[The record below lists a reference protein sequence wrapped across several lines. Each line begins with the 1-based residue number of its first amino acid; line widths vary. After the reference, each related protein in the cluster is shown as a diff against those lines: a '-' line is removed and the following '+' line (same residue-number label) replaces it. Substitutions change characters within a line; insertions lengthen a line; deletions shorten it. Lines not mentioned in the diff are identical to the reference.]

1 MAHLRP
7 LDLLV
12 VGAYFALVVTTGM
25 LMSRRAAQGMES
37 YFLAGRSLS
46 WVLLGI
52 SGMALW
58 FDLTGTMLIT
68 SFLYLLGPQGLFIEF
83 RGGAVLVLAFMLA
96 FTGKW
101 HRRSQCLTAAQWY
114 TFRFGEGR
122 AAELVRF
129 LTALMGIILAI
140 GMLAYL
146 VRGASLFLGMFSPF
160 SPIATTAVVI
170 AIATVYTMFAGYYG
184 VVVTNLI
191 HGTVLIVACIVV
203 ALIAWHSIAGAGSL
217 AHTAKLVTG
226 NSQWTNSTPSWQVHT
241 PPGYGP
247 YHYLIFIV
255 AFYLLRNVIG
265 GMGSG
270 AEQRYFAAKS
280 DRDCG
285 LLSLLQAATLMFRW
299 PMMIGYAILGIFLV
313 HHLYPDTASV
323 HSAAMLIHHYY
334 PRTAPAFWQDLL
346 GRISHDPQRY
356 APGLTG
362 GLRNILGNQ
371 WRARLPLVGYA
382 GGIDPELIL
391 PAVLQSIMAP
401 AIRDLLLIAML
412 ATMMT
417 SLTGQVNTATA
428 LLVNDIYKNFLRR
441 TAGNRELIVTSY
453 VGTLI
458 IVGIGFVMGIEA
470 ESINNLW
477 GWIIMGLTA
486 GTLGPMVLRLY
497 WWRCNAWGV
506 AAGTFGGGLAAIS
519 QRVLEPNMLEWKQF
533 ILMTGISFSVTIAA
547 SLLTRPTPAAVTEHF
562 YRVTRPFGLWG
573 PLRTIFSADQRKA
586 LAVEHRN
593 DILTVPFALL
603 WQVTL
608 FLLPMQLVM
617 KAYQSFCLTLPLFLL
632 GVVGMYIFWWRQLPK
647 THVSNPLFPVIPL
660 EANAKAKQDS
670 TPLRASGR
678 GDD

>member
-1 MAHLRP
+1 MATLGP
-7 LDLLV
+7 VDMLV
-12 VGAYFALVVTTGM
+12 IGGYFALVVITGL

-68 SFLYLLGPQGLFIEF
+68 SFLYLLGPRGLFIEF

-114 TFRFGEGR
+114 TFRFGQGR

-129 LTALMGIILAI
+129 LTAVMGIVLAV

-160 SPIATTAVVI
+160 SPLLTTGVVI
-170 AIATVYTMFAGYYG
+170 AVATLYTMFAGYYG
-184 VVVTNLI
+184 VVVTNMI
-191 HGTVLIVACIVV
+191 HGVVLIAACVTVAV
-203 ALIAWHSIAGAGSL
+203 IAWHSFATVAVLSQIAHG
-217 AHTAKLVTG
+217 VTG
-226 NSQWTNSTPSWQVHT
+226 NAQWTSSAPAWQVHT

-247 YHYLIFIV
+247 YHDLIFIV
-255 AFYLLRNVIG
+255 SFYLLRNVIG
-265 GMGSG
+265 GLGSG
-270 AEQRYFAAKS
+270 AEQRYFAARS

-285 LLSLLQAATLMFRW
+285 LLSLLQALTLMFRW
-299 PMMIGYAILGIFLV
+299 PMMIGYAILGILLV
-313 HHLYPDTASV
+313 HHMYPEPAVLQNAS
-323 HSAAMLIHHYY
+323 MLIHHYY
-334 PRTAPAFWQDLL
+334 PHTAPAFWQDLL
-346 GRISHDPQRY
+346 GRIGHDPQRY
-356 APGLTG
+356 PAGLIA
-362 GLRNILGNQ
+362 GLQHILGNHWQ
-371 WRARLPLVGYA
+371 ARLPLVGYA
-382 GGIDPELIL
+382 GTVDPELIL
-391 PAVLQSIMAP
+391 PAVLKSIMTP
-401 AIRDLLLIAML
+401 GIRDLLLIAML

-441 TAGNRELIVTSY
+441 NAKNRELILTSY
-453 VGTLI
+453 AGTLI
-458 IVGIGFVMGIEA
+458 IVAIGFFLGVEA

-506 AAGTFGGGLAAIS
+506 AAGTFAGGSAAII
-519 QRVLEPNMLEWKQF
+519 QRVAAPNLLEWKQF
-533 ILMTGISFSVTIAA
+533 VIMTSISFLATIVV
-547 SLLTRPTPAAVTEHF
+547 SLLTAPTSSAVTEHF
-562 YRVTRPFGLWG
+562 CRVTRPFGLWG
-573 PLRTIFSADQRKA
+573 PVRRIFSIEEQKA
-586 LAVEHRN
+586 LATEHRN

-617 KAYQSFCLTLPLFLL
+617 KAYHSFWLTLPLFIL
-632 GVVGMYIFWWRQLPK
+632 GVAGMYIFWWRKLPG
-647 THVSNPLFPVIPL
+647 
-660 EANAKAKQDS
+660 AKGD
-670 TPLRASGR
+670 TELDRR
-678 GDD
+678 GGSPR

>member
-1 MAHLRP
+1 MEHLGP
-7 LDLLV
+7 IDLLV
-12 VGAYFALVVTTGM
+12 IAAYFALIVTTGLM
-25 LMSRRAAQGMES
+25 MSRRAAQGMES

-68 SFLYLLGPQGLFIEF
+68 SFLYILGPRGLFIEF

-101 HRRSQCLTAAQWY
+101 HRRSRCLTAAQWY

-160 SPIATTAVVI
+160 SPVVTTALVI
-170 AIATVYTMFAGYYG
+170 AVATLYTMFAGYYG
-184 VVVTNLI
+184 VVVTNVI
-191 HGTVLIVACIVV
+191 HGIVLIVACVV
-203 ALIAWHSIAGAGSL
+203 VSIIAWHSFANVSAL
-217 AHTAKLVTG
+217 AKSADLVTG
-226 NSQWTNSTPSWQVHT
+226 NAQWTDSAPAWQVHT
-241 PPGYGP
+241 PAGYGA

-265 GMGSG
+265 GLGSG

-285 LLSLLQAATLMFRW
+285 MLSLLQAVTLMLRW
-299 PMMIGYAILGIFLV
+299 PMMIGYAILGILLV
-313 HHLYPDTASV
+313 HHLYPDATSV
-323 HSAAMLIHHYY
+323 HNASMLIHRYF
-334 PRTAPAFWQDLL
+334 PGTDPAFWQDLL
-346 GRISHDPQRY
+346 GRISHDPGRY
-356 APGLTG
+356 ASGLTN
-362 GLRNILGNQ
+362 GLRHILGQ
-371 WRARLPLVGYA
+371 DWRSRLPLVGYA
-382 GGIDPELIL
+382 GTVDPELIL
-391 PAVLQSIMAP
+391 PAVLKSIMIP
-401 AIRDLLLIAML
+401 EIRDLLLISML

-428 LLVNDIYKNFLRR
+428 LMVNDIYRNFLRR
-441 TAGNRELIVTSY
+441 SAKNRELILTSY
-453 VGTLI
+453 LGTLI
-458 IVGIGFVMGIEA
+458 IVSIGFIMGIEA
-470 ESINNLW
+470 QSINNLW

-486 GTLGPMVLRLY
+486 GTLGPSVLRLY

-506 AAGTFGGGLAAIS
+506 AAGTFAGGVAAIL
-519 QRVLEPNMLEWKQF
+519 QRLADPDMLEWKQF
-533 ILMTGISFSVTIAA
+533 VVMAGISFLVTLVV

-573 PLRTIFSADQRKA
+573 PVKKIFSPEQRKA
-586 LAVEHRN
+586 LASEHRN
-593 DILTVPFALL
+593 DLLTVPFALL

-617 KAYQSFCLTLPLFLL
+617 KAYSSFWHTLPLFLL
-632 GVVGMYIFWWRQLPK
+632 GVAGMYIFWWRKLPAAN
-647 THVSNPLFPVIPL
+647 SSDALFPMVAP
-660 EANAKAKQDS
+660 ECQHCADREPTDRSAAGSVD
-670 TPLRASGR
+670 
-678 GDD
+678 

>member
-1 MAHLRP
+1 MASLRP
-7 LDLLV
+7 IDLLV
-12 VGAYFALVVTTGM
+12 IGVYFALIVTTG
-25 LMSRRAAQGMES
+25 LIMSRRAAQGMDS

-68 SFLYLLGPQGLFIEF
+68 SFLYMLGPRGLFIEF

-122 AAELVRF
+122 PAELVRF

-160 SPIATTAVVI
+160 SPILTAALVI
-170 AIATVYTMFAGYYG
+170 AIATLYTMFAGYYG
-184 VVVTNLI
+184 VVVTNVI
-191 HGTVLIVACIVV
+191 HGAVLIVACMVV
-203 ALIAWHSIAGAGSL
+203 SFIAWHSIANAGAL
-217 AHTAKLVTG
+217 AHTADLVTG
-226 NSQWTNSTPSWQVHT
+226 NAQWTNSSPSWQVHT

-265 GMGSG
+265 GLGSG

-285 LLSLLQAATLMFRW
+285 MLSLLQAITLMFRW
-299 PMMIGYAILGIFLV
+299 PMMIGYAILGILLV
-313 HHLYPDTASV
+313 HHLYPDATSV
-323 HSAAMLIHHYY
+323 HHAAILIHHYF
-334 PRTAPAFWQDLL
+334 PGTAPAFWQDLL
-346 GRISHDPQRY
+346 ARISHDPQRY
-356 APGLTG
+356 ASGLTG
-362 GLRNILGNQ
+362 GLRHILGNN
-371 WRARLPLVGYA
+371 WRSRLPLVGYT
-382 GGIDPELIL
+382 GSVDPELIL
-391 PAVLQSIMAP
+391 PAVLKSIMNP
-401 AIRDLLLIAML
+401 AIRDLLLISML

-441 TAGNRELIVTSY
+441 SAKNRELIVTSY
-453 VGTLI
+453 LGTLI
-458 IVGIGFVMGIEA
+458 IVSIGFIMGIEA

-506 AAGTFGGGLAAIS
+506 AAGTFGGGAAAIL
-519 QRVLEPNMLEWKQF
+519 QRFADPNLLEWKQF
-533 ILMTGISFSVTIAA
+533 VVMTGISFLVTIVV
-547 SLLTRPTPAAVTEHF
+547 SLLTRPTAAAVTEHF

-573 PLRTIFSADQRKA
+573 PVRKIFSPDQRKA
-586 LAVEHRN
+586 LANEHRN
-593 DILTVPFALL
+593 DLLTVPFALL

-617 KAYQSFCLTLPLFLL
+617 KAYGSFWLTLPLFLV
-632 GVVGMYIFWWRQLPK
+632 GVAGMYIFWWRQLPVAN
-647 THVSNPLFPVIPL
+647 TSAALFPMDIL
-660 EANAKAKQDS
+660 ENKKSADQE
-670 TPLRASGR
+670 RADR
-678 GDD
+678 

>member
-1 MAHLRP
+1 MASLRP
-7 LDLLV
+7 IDLLV
-12 VGAYFALVVTTGM
+12 IGGYFALIVTTGLM
-25 LMSRRAAQGMES
+25 MSRRAAQGMDS

-68 SFLYLLGPQGLFIEF
+68 SFLYMLGPRGLFIEF

-160 SPIATTAVVI
+160 SPILTTALVI
-170 AIATVYTMFAGYYG
+170 AIATLYTMFAGYYG
-184 VVVTNLI
+184 VVVTNVI
-191 HGTVLIVACIVV
+191 HGTVLIMACIVV
-203 ALIAWHSIAGAGSL
+203 SLIAWHSIANVGTL
-217 AHTAKLVTG
+217 AHTADLVTG
-226 NSQWTNSTPSWQVHT
+226 NAQWTNSAPSWQVHT

-265 GMGSG
+265 GLGSG

-285 LLSLLQAATLMFRW
+285 MLSLLQAITLMFRW
-299 PMMIGYAILGIFLV
+299 PMMIGYAILGILLV
-313 HHLYPDTASV
+313 QHLYPNATSV
-323 HSAAMLIHHYY
+323 HNAAILIRRYF
-334 PRTAPAFWQDLL
+334 PGTAPAFWQDLL
-346 GRISHDPQRY
+346 ARISHDPQRH
-356 APGLTG
+356 ASGLTG
-362 GLRNILGNQ
+362 GLQHILGNN
-371 WRARLPLVGYA
+371 WRSRLPLVGYA
-382 GGIDPELIL
+382 GSVDPELIL
-391 PAVLQSIMAP
+391 PAVLKSIMNP
-401 AIRDLLLIAML
+401 EIRDLLLISML

-417 SLTGQVNTATA
+417 SLSGQVNTATA

-441 TAGNRELIVTSY
+441 SAKNRELIVTSY
-453 VGTLI
+453 LGTLI
-458 IVGIGFVMGIEA
+458 IVTIGFIMGIEA

-506 AAGTFGGGLAAIS
+506 AAGTFGGGMAAIL
-519 QRVLEPNMLEWKQF
+519 QRFADPNLLEWKQF
-533 ILMTGISFSVTIAA
+533 VVMTGISFLVTIVV
-547 SLLTRPTPAAVTEHF
+547 SLLTRPTAAAVTEHF

-573 PLRTIFSADQRKA
+573 PVRKIFSPDQRKA
-586 LAVEHRN
+586 LANEHRN
-593 DILTVPFALL
+593 DLLTVPFALL

-617 KAYQSFCLTLPLFLL
+617 KAYGSFWLTLPLFLV
-632 GVVGMYIFWWRQLPK
+632 GVAGMYIFWWRQLPVAN
-647 THVSNPLFPVIPL
+647 TTDALFPMDNL
-660 EANAKAKQDS
+660 ERKTSADQEMTD
-670 TPLRASGR
+670 R
-678 GDD
+678 